1 MNNELT
7 EDVRQLIRFAVAKG
21 IDPRRMVVRFLR
33 KERDWCNYMELT
45 GLEPDPERYSMMINL
60 EWLVSP
66 DSPFTFHQR
75 YCLFLIDSLGSI
87 REAAS
92 YLHVDRTNL
101 TNTLR
106 AMLSVEGMGDT

>member
-1 MNNELT
+1 VSGELS

-21 IDPRRMVVRFLR
+21 IDPKRTVLRFLR
-33 KERDWCNYMELT
+33 KERDWCNYLELT
-45 GLEPDPERYSMMINL
+45 GLEPDPERASRMINL
-60 EWLVSP
+60 EWLVSE

-87 REAAS
+87 REATA

-106 AMLSVEGMGDT
+106 AMLSVEGMGDS